1 MMLLG
6 KVIKLAMTAQ
16 SDFPDDVIVREPEFV
31 PLLSAEAEL
40 AGMDVPRF
48 VADTVSRFMA
58 YEDGESWTTI
68 VSNIQRTDDPGKQ
81 RSSGPG
87 LNRAPTGRKEK
98 VSSNI
103 QRTDDPGY
111 AFISTIM
118 HARVDHHCE
127 QHEGHEHHHD
137 HPRAH
142 GAAG

>member
-16 SDFPDDVIVREPEFV
+16 SDFPTDVVVREPEFV
-31 PLLSAEAEL
+31 ARLESEAER

-68 VSNIQRTDDPGKQ
+68 VG
-81 RSSGPG
+81 
-87 LNRAPTGRKEK
+87 
-98 VSSNI
+98 NI

-118 HARVDHHCE
+118 HARVDHKCE
-127 QHEGHEHHHD
+127 QHD
-137 HPRAH
+137 
-142 GAAG
+142 

>member
-1 MMLLG
+1 MLLG

-16 SDFPDDVIVREPEFV
+16 SDFPEEVLVREPEFV
-31 PLLSAEAEL
+31 PLLNAEAGR

-48 VADTVSRFMA
+48 VADTVQRFMN

-68 VSNIQRTDDPGKQ
+68 V
-81 RSSGPG
+81 
-87 LNRAPTGRKEK
+87 
-98 VSSNI
+98 SNI

-137 HPRAH
+137 HPHAH
-142 GAAG
+142 

>member
-16 SDFPDDVIVREPEFV
+16 SDFPTDVVVREPEFV
-31 PLLSAEAEL
+31 ARLEAEAER

-68 VSNIQRTDDPGKQ
+68 VG
-81 RSSGPG
+81 
-87 LNRAPTGRKEK
+87 
-98 VSSNI
+98 NI

-118 HARVDHHCE
+118 HARVDHKCE
-127 QHEGHEHHHD
+127 QHD
-137 HPRAH
+137 
-142 GAAG
+142 